1 MRDDERGILR
11 LSFFIVGLVVFEM
24 ILQGVFGS

>member
-11 LSFFIVGLVVFEM
+11 LALFIAILVVFEV
-24 ILQGVFGS
+24 IVQALFGS

>member
-11 LSFFIVGLVVFEM
+11 LAAFIAGLVVFEM
-24 ILQGVFGS
+24 ILQGIFS